1 MDCIRPLHRL
11 VYFLWL
17 LGMLIAGC
25 TQKPDPAAQVGEIAI
40 SQSDIAFRQQVAEV
54 RSGEALP
61 AHIALLQ
68 LIQEALA
75 LEVGKR
81 FDVLITEEMLAEEAE
96 RVATESR
103 DPETLARIQEVFG
116 QDEQAY
122 RRLMLTPILV
132 NQLLTARFSL
142 GYDIQ
147 AEPLGRAQEALAS
160 AMAGEADLVTLA
172 EEYGGEYRRLLLQD
186 GQLQR
191 ADGVATAAGG
201 PGGDELPAELTEAG
215 EELPDYD
222 KLFVEQVLAGLQA
235 GQMHPKVVE
244 DRQSFMIV
252 RLTSRDGEDAELE
265 SVIFPK
271 LAFEPWLQAQSQGVE
286 LAVFDRDL
294 LEALLAEVELPNIT
308 DRLR

>member
-11 VYFLWL
+11 VYLLWL